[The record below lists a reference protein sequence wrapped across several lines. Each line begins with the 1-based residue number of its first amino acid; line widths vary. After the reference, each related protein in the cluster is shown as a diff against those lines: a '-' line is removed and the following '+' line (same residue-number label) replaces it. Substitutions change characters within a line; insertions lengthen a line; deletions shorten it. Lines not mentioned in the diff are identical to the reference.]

1 MTPAKHVLSEA
12 EGAQS
17 APSSEKKKT
26 FFFAFLASWREKIFL
41 KWFCETFQQTDN
53 VSKNIYKNLSQGR
66 HPRMLLSG
74 VQSEHSRDSR

>member
-1 MTPAKHVLSEA
+1 MTPAK
-12 EGAQS
+12 AQS

-26 FFFAFLASWREKIFL
+26 FFFAFMASWREKIFL

-66 HPRMLLSG
+66 HSRMLLSA
-74 VQSEHSRDSR
+74 VQSEHSWIPAKSMRE